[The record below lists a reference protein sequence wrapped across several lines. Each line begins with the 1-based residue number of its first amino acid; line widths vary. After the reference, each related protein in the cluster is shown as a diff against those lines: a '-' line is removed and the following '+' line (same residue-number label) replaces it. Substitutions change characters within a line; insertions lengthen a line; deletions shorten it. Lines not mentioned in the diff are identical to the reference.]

1 MYNTAIQPETGSCM
15 KGKLSFARN
24 LKIMAEDTDSL
35 HGRHEMSS
43 DVNLTPEDIPCSSV
57 KNGEDISKWT
67 IPQLK
72 FWLKCRRLN
81 QQGLKKDLVEK

>member
-1 MYNTAIQPETGSCM
+1 
-15 KGKLSFARN
+15 
-24 LKIMAEDTDSL
+24 MAEDTDSL

-57 KNGEDISKWT
+57 KNGEEISKWT

-81 QQGLKKDLVEK
+81 QQGLKKDRVEK

>member
-1 MYNTAIQPETGSCM
+1 
-15 KGKLSFARN
+15 
-24 LKIMAEDTDSL
+24 MAENTDTL

-81 QQGLKKDLVEK
+81 QQGLKKDLVEKVKALNAIPYYREKVYDPDS

>member
-1 MYNTAIQPETGSCM
+1 
-15 KGKLSFARN
+15 
-24 LKIMAEDTDSL
+24 MAENTDTL
-35 HGRHEMSS
+35 HGRHEMPS
-43 DVNLTPEDIPCSSV
+43 DVNLTPKDIPCSSV

-72 FWLKCRRLN
+72 FWLKYRRPN